1 MDRLS
6 RLPPEILL
14 QIGLTLPNQEFVRL
28 LQTNQVIR
36 QVLDTRWMWYRR
48 FVDRIGLGYLEYQ
61 VQFEARRRKM
71 ECETRKREEQE
82 ALKKLDGD
90 GERAGD
96 VEDVNV
102 KAVMEEEERK
112 RMADEKRSR
121 ERWEKRMKFEELRE
135 IGEEKRRRWEERM
148 GRREEE
154 RQTKKDGDGDKV
166 GKVGTVQE
174 ERRERMAVREVI
186 ERRREVKLECCQFS
200 KPEMRMDRA
209 EMSTKI
215 LGGKHRGHYHWA
227 TVYGVQPGQRYWV
240 QWGAFIKDRRAFPK
254 SDYRVW
260 ISDKHKIATNN
271 PKSSEATPML
281 IYQLQHTAFRRLG
294 QAGKERTLQSPKTTT
309 LTRIENKNNN
319 IDSANANDNNSK
331 LVDNHSNT
339 RTPSVFEPTIL
350 QLPHPLIIPTHCDGD
365 GGGGYENE
373 KTTVTLMAR
382 LPLGSA
388 RVSYGLVIEYVQ
400 LVPAGRGDPRGI
412 EAETENY
419 ETECGEGMVQQPQEQ
434 EELED
439 MDEWVDENFFDRKAP
454 KFLSRCGRELN
465 DLVQRLASS
474 NIA

>member
-1 MDRLS
+1 
-6 RLPPEILL
+6 
-14 QIGLTLPNQEFVRL
+14 
-28 LQTNQVIR
+28 
-36 QVLDTRWMWYRR
+36 
-48 FVDRIGLGYLEYQ
+48 
-61 VQFEARRRKM
+61 
-71 ECETRKREEQE
+71 
-82 ALKKLDGD
+82 
-90 GERAGD
+90 
-96 VEDVNV
+96 
-102 KAVMEEEERK
+102 
-112 RMADEKRSR
+112 
-121 ERWEKRMKFEELRE
+121 
-135 IGEEKRRRWEERM
+135 
-148 GRREEE
+148 
-154 RQTKKDGDGDKV
+154 
-166 GKVGTVQE
+166 
-174 ERRERMAVREVI
+174 
-186 ERRREVKLECCQFS
+186 
-200 KPEMRMDRA
+200 MRMDRA

-227 TVYGVQPGQRYWV
+227 TVYGVQSGQRYWV

-281 IYQLQHTAFRRLG
+281 TYQLQHTAFRRLG

-319 IDSANANDNNSK
+319 IDSANANDNHSK

-339 RTPSVFEPTIL
+339 RMPSVFEPTIL

-388 RVSYGLVIEYVQ
+388 RVPYGLVIEYVQ
-400 LVPAGRGDPRGI
+400 LVPAGRGDPRAI
-412 EAETENY
+412 EAEAENY
-419 ETECGEGMVQQPQEQ
+419 DTECGEGMVQQLQEQ
-434 EELED
+434 EELVD
-439 MDEWVDENFFDRKAP
+439 MDEWVDENFFDREAP

-474 NIA
+474 NVA